1 MSKILEI
8 GDPVHIYSTKKQ
20 RSNLKQ
26 RQLWNIPKIPSFSQL
41 QDMEISAGSDH
52 VSREQ
57 WVIDGPN
64 THEKVIILS
73 DHPYA
78 TRERRSYGNIRGVE
92 NYCDP
97 VATQDERMEAN
108 PGIVPK
114 EEDPEPS
121 PKITNGLIYQ
131 GTFNEEFD
139 MLDNESKAKANGN
152 LQDVKP
158 EAPQHP
164 LENTAFQN
172 TPPSIG
178 GQNNEN
184 TSGYIVKRDE
194 MATLMN
200 DIDTDG
206 IFDYLKLQLD
216 TQTPTE
222 QQDNKEPHLLTS
234 SGEKNKYI
242 GVVSLHEACPF
253 PTFEKIV
260 KDIIEQDCKKIIE
273 TKKMVDELVK
283 VEVKKEIEEVVKQ
296 EVKKEIEEV
305 VKQEVKKEIEEV
317 VKKEI
322 KKEIKEEIEKE
333 IQAEIDDEIVEVD

>member
-1 MSKILEI
+1 
-8 GDPVHIYSTKKQ
+8 
-20 RSNLKQ
+20 
-26 RQLWNIPKIPSFSQL
+26 
-41 QDMEISAGSDH
+41 
-52 VSREQ
+52 
-57 WVIDGPN
+57 
-64 THEKVIILS
+64 
-73 DHPYA
+73 
-78 TRERRSYGNIRGVE
+78 
-92 NYCDP
+92 
-97 VATQDERMEAN
+97 
-108 PGIVPK
+108 
-114 EEDPEPS
+114 
-121 PKITNGLIYQ
+121 
-131 GTFNEEFD
+131 
-139 MLDNESKAKANGN
+139 
-152 LQDVKP
+152 
-158 EAPQHP
+158 
-164 LENTAFQN
+164 
-172 TPPSIG
+172 
-178 GQNNEN
+178 
-184 TSGYIVKRDE
+184 

-283 VEVKKEIEEVVKQ
+283 VEVKKEIEEVVK
-296 EVKKEIEEV
+296 
-305 VKQEVKKEIEEV
+305 
-317 VKKEI
+317 KEI